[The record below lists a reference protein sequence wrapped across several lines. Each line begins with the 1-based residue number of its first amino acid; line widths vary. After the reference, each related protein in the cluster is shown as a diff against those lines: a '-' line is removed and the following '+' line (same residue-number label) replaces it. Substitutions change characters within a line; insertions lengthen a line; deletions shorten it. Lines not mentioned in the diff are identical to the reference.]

1 MRYAVILFLFL
12 TTLYG
17 SWQNAFLQPEEA
29 FKASAKLKN
38 GSQIEVDIKL
48 GKDIYI
54 YEESLK
60 LVDPVGDDGIV
71 FKKIST
77 SESVEHHEEKVYLED
92 FHAVV
97 ELAKEKDLSGYKEIE
112 LHLSFQGCSEKGLCY
127 EPMTEKYTFSIDT
140 SKLPMASGGAPAI
153 EVSQDSGKELS
164 SETKKEMVSE
174 TDEITQIIK
183 EGSIVII
190 LLSFLGFGLLLSLT
204 PCIFPMIPILSS
216 VIVAQGKGIT
226 TRKAFMLSLTYV
238 LAMSAAYTMAGV
250 LAGLFGANL
259 QAAFQT
265 PWVIILFSIIFV
277 VLSLSMFDLYELQVP
292 NFIQSR
298 LSKAGEAR
306 GGYIGVAIMGF
317 LSALIVGPCI
327 AAPLAGALV
336 YIGQTGDALLG
347 GMALFSLSIGMGV
360 PLLLIGTSAGKFMP
374 KPGPWMDMVKFIFGI
389 MLLGVAIWF
398 LSRIVTPPQAM
409 LLWSFL
415 LIYTSVS
422 LGAFE
427 PLRKE
432 CDRCGQSV
440 KKALAILIFI
450 YGTSLFIGGLAGS
463 ENLFRPFEKFT
474 AKYTAPSGTS
484 VPAGKEISFKKIH
497 SISELDKIIEA
508 SKGKKILLD
517 FCADWCTSCQ
527 EYEHI
532 TFADAAVKAK
542 MADFMLVQADVTA
555 NTDEEKALTKKF
567 GLYGPPAII
576 FFDKNGSRIQGAD
589 IIGYLPPEQFL
600 HKLDRV

>member
-1 MRYAVILFLFL
+1 MRYTVILFLFL

-17 SWQNAFLQPEEA
+17 SWQNAFLPPEEA
-29 FKASAKLKN
+29 FKASAELKN
-38 GSQIEVDIKL
+38 GSRIEVDIKL
-48 GKDIYI
+48 GKDIYL

-60 LVDPVGDDGIV
+60 LIDPVDNDGIV

-77 SESVEHHEEKVYLED
+77 SESVDHHDEKVYLED
-92 FHAVV
+92 FHATV
-97 ELAKEKDLSGYKEIE
+97 ELAKEKALSGHKEIE
-112 LHLSFQGCSEKGLCY
+112 LQLSFQGCSEKGLCY
-127 EPMTEKYTFSIDT
+127 EPMTEKYTFSIDV
-140 SKLPMASGGAPAI
+140 SRLPMASGGAMAADAG
-153 EVSQDSGKELS
+153 QDLNEEQPPVAEKG
-164 SETKKEMVSE
+164 MVSE
-174 TDEITQIIK
+174 TDEITRIIK
-183 EGSIVII
+183 EGSIAII

-238 LAMSAAYTMAGV
+238 LAMSVAYTLAGV

-277 VLSLSMFDLYELQVP
+277 VLSLSMFDLYELQIP
-292 NFIQSR
+292 SFIQSK
-298 LSKAGEAR
+298 LNKAGEAR
-306 GGYIGVAIMGF
+306 SGYIGVAIMGF

-360 PLLLIGTSAGKFMP
+360 PLLLIGTSAGRFMP

-398 LSRIVTPPQAM
+398 LSRIVSPSQAM
-409 LLWSFL
+409 ILWSFL
-415 LIYTSVS
+415 LIYTAVS

-474 AKYTAPSGTS
+474 SGYTVASGAA
-484 VPAGKEISFKKIH
+484 VQAEKKISFRKIH
-497 SISELDKIIEA
+497 SISELDKIIEI

-517 FCADWCTSCQ
+517 FYADWCTSCQ

-532 TFADAAVKAK
+532 TFADPAVKAK
-542 MADFMLVQADVTA
+542 MAEFVLVQADVTV
-555 NTDEEKALTKKF
+555 NTEEEKALTKKF
-567 GLYGPPAII
+567 GLFGPPAII
-576 FFDKNGSRIQGAD
+576 FFDENGRKIEGAD
-589 IIGYLPPEQFL
+589 IIGYQPPEPFL
-600 HKLDRV
+600 QLLERL